1 MQNSWKNILPLILTI
16 AVIIIIALAGYLY
29 LYGPKPTGKNIPP
42 TTQPQQK
49 AVYIDSISVQDQKV
63 DTNIIIISEVVLT
76 KPGFVLIQKV
86 NIDGGFGGIIGN
98 SLILSASTHRNVQF
112 MPYKGFELKTGDQVV
127 ASLRYDDGDGTY
139 GNADVGLVTKN
150 QQGEVQQRFTIQ

>member
-1 MQNSWKNILPLILTI
+1 MQYSWKNILPLILAI
-16 AVIIIIALAGYLY
+16 AVIIIIAFAGYLY

-49 AVYIDSISVQDQKV
+49 AVYIDSISVQDQKA
-63 DTNIIIISEVVLT
+63 DTNIIISEVVLT

-86 NIDGGFGGIIGN
+86 NADGGFGAIIGN

-112 MPYKGFELKTGDQVV
+112 MLYKGSELKTGDQVV

-139 GNADVGLVTKN
+139 GSADVDLVVKN